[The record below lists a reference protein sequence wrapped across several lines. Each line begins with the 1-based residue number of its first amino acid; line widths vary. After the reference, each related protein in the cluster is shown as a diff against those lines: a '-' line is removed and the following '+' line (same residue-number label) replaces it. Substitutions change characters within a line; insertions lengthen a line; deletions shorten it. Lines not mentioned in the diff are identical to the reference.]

1 MNKTISIIQAE
12 VSCLNLRIWKA
23 WLWLPTKAMIRRLAL
38 LITKGPIGQR
48 LQTVITEITYAA
60 LTVRNLDIHGKNVEN
75 FMVSQLHLAKSGV
88 NNQSMSR
95 LNRFLVNE
103 GWDYHFSGSIQCVF
117 LRPVFDHFP
126 VLLDGGGMRRGPSP
140 FRFENMWL
148 KVEGFKDLLKL
159 KWGGNLS
166 GSSSFIL
173 AATLKAFKW
182 TIRMIRKRLAPCLW
196 RRWKQGKK

>member
-1 MNKTISIIQAE
+1 MLKSQNMEGLAMVANKGNDQKASTIDNKRTDWSKAFN
-12 VSCLNLRIWKA
+12 CDNRDNLCCTHCQKPRH
-23 WLWLPTKAMIRRLAL
+23 TR
-38 LITKGPIGQR
+38 
-48 LQTVITEITYAA
+48 E
-60 LTVRNLDIHGKNVEN
+60 NVEN

-159 KWGGNLS
+159 KWG
-166 GSSSFIL
+166 
-173 AATLKAFKW
+173 AT
-182 TIRMIRKRLAPCLW
+182 
-196 RRWKQGKK
+196 